1 MRPAAGLPEVRSS
14 NPRPRLAMRLDRNL
28 LAGLTLG
35 SVATLAAQPPAQD
48 DSLLEDIRDRVADLQ
63 MGQSELRAQ
72 VSKLSA
78 HLLSEQNAV
87 EPFSLQV
94 DTEEAE
100 PAPVRMAM
108 TWTLQ
113 RELGSNL
120 ALVGRDEL
128 TDAYDGDTP
137 VSTELPLL
145 AYRPGDLNLPQELF
159 DAGNAAYWSGGTVM
173 LTSPIAGTEITSLE
187 RANEIIRGE
196 LGEGWQM
203 ADFHLGGGWRFW
215 ARGHVPADQRF
226 WVHIRDQDA
235 NPWEIEEPAFQ
246 SFEDLLIF
254 GDC

>member
-1 MRPAAGLPEVRSS
+1 
-14 NPRPRLAMRLDRNL
+14 MRLDRTL

-48 DSLLEDIRDRVADLQ
+48 DSLLEDIRERVAELQ
-63 MGQSELRAQ
+63 QGQNELREQVAQ
-72 VSKLSA
+72 LTT
-78 HLLSEQNAV
+78 HLLG
-87 EPFSLQV
+87 
-94 DTEEAE
+94 EAATS
-100 PAPVRMAM
+100 APLVADEAAEAPRERRAM
-108 TWTLQ
+108 TWILQ

-120 ALVGRDEL
+120 VSLGADEV
-128 TDAYDGDTP
+128 TDAYDGDTS
-137 VSTELPLL
+137 VNETLPLL
-145 AYRPGDLNLPQELF
+145 AFRPGNLDLPQEML
-159 DAGNAAYWSGGTVM
+159 DANTTDHWSGGSVM
-173 LTSPIAGTEITSLE
+173 LTSPVLGTEITSLE
-187 RANEIIRGE
+187 RANEIIREE

-235 NPWEIEEPAFQ
+235 NPWESEEPAFQ

>member
-1 MRPAAGLPEVRSS
+1 MRFNRT
-14 NPRPRLAMRLDRNL
+14 L

-35 SVATLAAQPPAQD
+35 SAATLAAQPPAQD
-48 DSLLEDIRDRVADLQ
+48 DALLEEIRDRIVELQ
-63 MGQSELRAQ
+63 MGQSELRVQ

-78 HLLSEQNAV
+78 HLLPEPTAE

-94 DTEEAE
+94 DTEEPE
-100 PAPVRMAM
+100 LAPVRLAM

-120 ALVGRDEL
+120 VLVGRDEL

-137 VSTELPLL
+137 VNTELPLL
-145 AYRPGDLNLPQELF
+145 AYRPCDLNLPQELF
-159 DAGNAAYWSGGTVM
+159 DVGTAGNWSGGTVM
-173 LTSPIAGTEITSLE
+173 LTSPIAGDELTSLD
-187 RANEIIRGE
+187 RANEIIREE

-226 WVHIRDQDA
+226 WVHIRDQNA
-235 NPWEIEEPAFQ
+235 NPWETDAPTIQ
-246 SFEDLLIF
+246 SFKDLLLF